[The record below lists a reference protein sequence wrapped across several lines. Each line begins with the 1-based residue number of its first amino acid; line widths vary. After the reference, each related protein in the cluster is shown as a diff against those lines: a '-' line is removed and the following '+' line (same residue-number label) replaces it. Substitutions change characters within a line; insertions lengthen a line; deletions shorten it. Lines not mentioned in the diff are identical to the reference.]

1 MYKLLLCWRY
11 LRTRYIA
18 LASIISVML
27 GVAVMII
34 VNSVMEGFT
43 SEMQNRIHGIISD
56 VVFEARSLDGM
67 RDADWREA
75 QIRQVA
81 GDDIEGMTATV
92 VVPAMLYFQYGS
104 NSIACQVQLI
114 GIDEKTQS
122 KVSDFSRYL
131 QHPANREATTFD
143 LRGGGYD
150 VRDHQGGADARER
163 TQMQNAGW
171 LRRREMAQRK
181 AFQEQLNDSKRPAAA
196 HAAAPGAIAS
206 TPSGESPAAGGAPN
220 ASPPPPTADPFAAH
234 ATATAD
240 AVGSDFDPAKQQF
253 TGVVLGI
260 AMVSRRTSEGD
271 DMFLALPGD
280 DVTLATATVSQPP
293 KFTSDKFTIVDL
305 YESKMSE
312 YDANFAF
319 MPIRKLQELRCM
331 IDPTTG
337 IGLINAIAIKVKPG
351 VDIDSV
357 RDKLQKAFNPDI
369 YAVNTWRDKQ
379 GPLLAAVRME
389 TAILNILLFLII
401 AVAGFGILAI
411 FYMIVVEK
419 TRDIGILKSLGASR
433 GGVMGIF
440 LSYGLSLGLV
450 GSGVGLAAG
459 LLFVHYINEIAK
471 LLGWITGRPVFDP
484 KIYYFYKIPAI
495 IVPTTVAWIVAGALC
510 IAVAASILPARRAAK
525 LHPVEALRYE

>member
-56 VVFEARSLDGM
+56 VVFEARSLDGFPN
-67 RDADWREA
+67 AQWHEE

-92 VVPAMLYFQYGS
+92 VVPAMLYYQYR
-104 NSIACQVQLI
+104 NSTIACQVQVI

-131 QHPANREATTFD
+131 QHPANRQSASFG
-143 LRGGGYD
+143 LRDGGYD
-150 VRDHQGGADARER
+150 VRDHQGGPDARER
-163 TQMQNAGW
+163 PQMRDAGW
-171 LRRREMAQRK
+171 LHRRTAAYWK
-181 AFQEQLNDSKRPAAA
+181 AFQDRLNASKQPAAPPTATPAAA
-196 HAAAPGAIAS
+196 TLAPSSNAPAS
-206 TPSGESPAAGGAPN
+206 PGRASD
-220 ASPPPPTADPFAAH
+220 SPPPPPADPFAARA
-234 ATATAD
+234 ATTEKA
-240 AVGSDFDPAKQQF
+240 GSNFDPQKEQF

-271 DMFLALPGD
+271 DWFLALPGD
-280 DVTLATATVSQPP
+280 DVTLATATTAQPP

-312 YDANFAF
+312 YDANFVF
-319 MPIRKLQELRCM
+319 MPIHKLQELRCM
-331 IDPTTG
+331 FDPTTG
-337 IGLINAIAIKVKPG
+337 IRNVNAIAIKVKPG
-351 VDIDSV
+351 ASCEAV
-357 RDKLQKAFNPDI
+357 RDKLQKAFNADL
-369 YAVNTWRDKQ
+369 YSVSTWRDKQ

-419 TRDIGILKSLGASR
+419 TRDIGILKSLGASGR
-433 GGVMGIF
+433 GVMGIF

-459 LLFVHYINEIAK
+459 LLFVRYINEIAK

-495 IVPTTVAWIVAGALC
+495 IVPTTVVWIVVGALC